1 MFRYDNC
8 SELIDFVGVTKL
20 VFQLRKLL
28 PSGKSKGRKRS
39 SVDNSNLSVRAE
51 IAEFNLSIST
61 GKTQVFLV
69 STVSVVLVKDFMRLI
84 SSREEC

>member
-8 SELIDFVGVTKL
+8 SESVDFVGISKL

-28 PSGKSKGRKRS
+28 PSGKSKGRKRL
-39 SVDNSNLSVRAE
+39 SVDNFNVSVRAK
-51 IAEFNLSIST
+51 IAEFNLSVFS

-84 SSREEC
+84 SS